1 MKVQEVS
8 DLRLIVEDAL
18 QACPLKCLR
27 RTYSEGEIM
36 DIAVVGS
43 PAFTLGF
50 QLAGLS
56 NLPNPDSDD
65 ELHSTL
71 RSLLNNKSVGIMVVD
86 SAVMATLP
94 DRLKDQLSASVSPTV
109 LGIGTEEDTTLRDTI
124 RKAIGVDLWK

>member
-1 MKVQEVS
+1 MMME
-8 DLRLIVEDAL
+8 
-18 QACPLKCLR
+18 
-27 RTYSEGEIM
+27 
-36 DIAVVGS
+36 IAVVGT

-56 NLPNPDSDD
+56 DLYNPEGDD

-71 RSLLNNKSVGIMVVD
+71 RQLLTNKSVGIMVVD
-86 SAVMATLP
+86 SAMMATLP
-94 DRLKDQLSASVSPTV
+94 DRLRDQLSASVSPTV

>member
-1 MKVQEVS
+1 ME
-8 DLRLIVEDAL
+8 
-18 QACPLKCLR
+18 
-27 RTYSEGEIM
+27 
-36 DIAVVGS
+36 IAVIGS

-56 NLPNPDSDD
+56 DLYNPDGEE

-86 SAVMATLP
+86 SAVMATVS
-94 DRLKDQLSASVSPTV
+94 DRLRNQLSASVSPTV

>member
-1 MKVQEVS
+1 
-8 DLRLIVEDAL
+8 
-18 QACPLKCLR
+18 
-27 RTYSEGEIM
+27 M

-56 NLPNPDSDD
+56 NLHNPDSED
-65 ELHSTL
+65 ELHTTL

-86 SAVMATLP
+86 SAVMATVP
-94 DRLKDQLSASVSPTV
+94 DRLRDQLSASVSPTV

>member
-1 MKVQEVS
+1 ME
-8 DLRLIVEDAL
+8 
-18 QACPLKCLR
+18 
-27 RTYSEGEIM
+27 
-36 DIAVVGS
+36 IAVVGS

-56 NLPNPDSDD
+56 SLYNPDSEE
-65 ELHSTL
+65 ELHTTL

-94 DRLKDQLSASVSPTV
+94 DRLRDQLSASVSPTV